1 MVAALLSVTFVT
13 ARLAP
18 AAPPPRTEP
27 YKNPRSPKNPNHL
40 HLQPLSPSSSSSSSA
55 ASASSCAL
63 QCPHFQSCSGCT
75 HEWDLDRPQVL
86 EEVSKFFKDRGVANF
101 SFDIGRL
108 WEWRCRAKLAIR
120 GTPEIPLV
128 GLYQEGTHCVVDIP
142 QCRGISKLNIQP
154 FDEDLG
160 TGELRYVQMAVTTY
174 NTSLPA
180 AERYREGKVQVSL
193 VWNSRNE
200 HAQNSEKLKALSDF
214 LWRNGGPNGNIHL
227 IHSVWANFQTSSSNI
242 IFGNKWR
249 HLIGER
255 DFWEHIG
262 GIDVSLDP
270 SSFGQANTQ
279 AFCSLLR
286 KLQKYVP
293 RGSSVV
299 DLYSGAGAIGLS
311 VAATRKCRSVKCIEI
326 NKESKA
332 SFEKSVSRLPKT
344 VDCSI
349 NWHNTDASIEPVHW
363 LEGLIKASK
372 APKSSILNEKEER
385 DPGFYVQGKQ
395 PFMLMA
401 KPTGK
406 IVKVGRQPLS
416 ISVVDGKVLRRI
428 VRTCYQIMHGIWRK
442 LMLSTFSLA
451 LRGIYD
457 YRLVILDRKFVDKNR
472 LKMSPL
478 SSGVQTR
485 SACCRE
491 EKEIGKKED
500 SQVRGLENSKQGL
513 LVYLFSLWL
522 EKGDIQ
528 LFSMVHLL
536 DLASFFL
543 HQYKEIREKKAYQ
556 SKIIPGKNIAVAYLF
571 WHCNFT

>member
-86 EEVSKFFKDRGVANF
+86 EEVSKFFKDRGVADF

-128 GLYQEGTHCVVDIP
+128 GLYQEGTHSVVDIP
-142 QCRGISKLNIQP
+142 QCRAHHPSINAAVDLLKQGISKLNIQP

-200 HAQNSEKLKALSDF
+200 HAQNSEKLKSLSDF

-293 RGSSVV
+293 RRSSVV

-363 LEGLIKASK
+363 LEGSDVVIVDPPRKGLHPSLVDALRNVALSYSKASK
-372 APKSSILNEKEER
+372 APKSSILNEKEEKR
-385 DPGFYVQGKQ
+385 PWI
-395 PFMLMA
+395 LRA
-401 KPTGK
+401 REAA
-406 IVKVGRQPLS
+406 IH
-416 ISVVDGKVLRRI
+416 VDGKTNWENSQSWPATLIYISCGWESFKEDCKNLLSNNAWHLEKAHAFNFFPGTQSIEVLA
-428 VRTCYQIMHGIWRK
+428 VFK
-442 LMLSTFSLA
+442 
-451 LRGIYD
+451 RGP
-457 YRLVILDRKFVDKNR
+457 RVAQKK
-472 LKMSPL
+472 KKS
-478 SSGVQTR
+478 
-485 SACCRE
+485 
-491 EKEIGKKED
+491 GKK
-500 SQVRGLENSKQGL
+500 KTA
-513 LVYLFSLWL
+513 
-522 EKGDIQ
+522 K
-528 LFSMVHLL
+528 
-536 DLASFFL
+536 
-543 HQYKEIREKKAYQ
+543 
-556 SKIIPGKNIAVAYLF
+556 
-571 WHCNFT
+571 